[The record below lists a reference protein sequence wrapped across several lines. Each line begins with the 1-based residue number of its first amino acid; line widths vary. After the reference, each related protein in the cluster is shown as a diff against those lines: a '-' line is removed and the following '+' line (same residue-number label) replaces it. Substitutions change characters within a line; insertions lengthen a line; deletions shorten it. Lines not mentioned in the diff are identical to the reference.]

1 MVGRAALDCW
11 ADLSVWLAEESR
23 MASRVLVKKIKMRVP
38 AGKATAAPPVGPALG
53 ARTRHR
59 RFESDAEQ
67 FDSFD
72 DAIIPHST
80 GQSTPTEVK
89 GSATESELR
98 LYVAGQA
105 GVNLMD
111 FCKLF
116 NARTAKYKEG
126 LELPV
131 KLQAYNDRTFD
142 FTVATPPASY
152 FLKAAVRN
160 SNPSQSVRSCPFW
173 WTAVSTLTMHHFVW
187 LSESK
192 TGLNFVSHFER
203 HECRPPQLVRR
214 FLRALRR
221 SVLPNGFASYT

>member
-1 MVGRAALDCW
+1 MCARGQSHRLSALH
-11 ADLSVWLAEESR
+11 SVRE
-23 MASRVLVKKIKMRVP
+23 P
-38 AGKATAAPPVGPALG
+38 A
-53 ARTRHR
+53 HR
-59 RFESDAEQ
+59 RSNLGAEQ
-67 FDSFD
+67 FDSFA
-72 DAIIPHST
+72 DAIIAHST
-80 GQSTPTEVK
+80 GPSTPTEVK

-98 LYVAGQA
+98 LSVAGQA

-160 SNPSQSVRSCPFW
+160 LAQLSQ
-173 WTAVSTLTMHHFVW
+173 
-187 LSESK
+187 
-192 TGLNFVSHFER
+192 FVSI
-203 HECRPPQLVRR
+203 QYL
-214 FLRALRR
+214 LL
-221 SVLPNGFASYT
+221 

>member
-1 MVGRAALDCW
+1 
-11 ADLSVWLAEESR
+11 

-53 ARTRHR
+53 ARNRPSTVRLSCR
-59 RFESDAEQ
+59 A
-67 FDSFD
+67 FDSLT
-72 DAIIPHST
+72 DAIIPHLT
-80 GQSTPTEVK
+80 GPSTPTKAK
-89 GSATESELR
+89 GSTTESELW
-98 LYVAGQA
+98 LSVAGQA

-142 FTVATPPASY
+142 FTVATPSASY

-160 SNPSQSVRSCPFW
+160 PTRTPSQSVR
-173 WTAVSTLTMHHFVW
+173 VLTCCW
-187 LSESK
+187 RLCSP
-192 TGLNFVSHFER
+192 L
-203 HECRPPQLVRR
+203 CLVI
-214 FLRALRR
+214 
-221 SVLPNGFASYT
+221 

>member
-1 MVGRAALDCW
+1 MGKRPWIVEVTCRSGWPKNRAWRPEC
-11 ADLSVWLAEESR
+11 SSR
-23 MASRVLVKKIKMRVP
+23 RSRCVCP

-59 RFESDAEQ
+59 RSESDAEQ

-111 FCKLF
+111 LCKLF

-142 FTVATPPASY
+142 FTVATPSASY

-160 SNPSQSVRSCPFW
+160 PTRTPSQSVH
-173 WTAVSTLTMHHFVW
+173 VLTCCW
-187 LSESK
+187 RLCSP
-192 TGLNFVSHFER
+192 L
-203 HECRPPQLVRR
+203 CLVI
-214 FLRALRR
+214 
-221 SVLPNGFASYT
+221 

>member
-1 MVGRAALDCW
+1 
-11 ADLSVWLAEESR
+11 

-98 LYVAGQA
+98 LSVAGQA

-160 SNPSQSVRSCPFW
+160 STPSQSVRVQSDLDCCFDIDHAP
-173 WTAVSTLTMHHFVW
+173 L
-187 LSESK
+187 
-192 TGLNFVSHFER
+192 
-203 HECRPPQLVRR
+203 CLVI
-214 FLRALRR
+214 
-221 SVLPNGFASYT
+221 

>member
-1 MVGRAALDCW
+1 MCPRAKRLPHRQSALHSVREPTHRW
-11 ADLSVWLAEESR
+11 SDL
-23 MASRVLVKKIKMRVP
+23 
-38 AGKATAAPPVGPALG
+38 G
-53 ARTRHR
+53 
-59 RFESDAEQ
+59 AEQ
-67 FDSFD
+67 FDSFA
-72 DAIIPHST
+72 DAIIAHST

-160 SNPSQSVRSCPFW
+160 HPITPISVSVPVLVCCYDIA
-173 WTAVSTLTMHHFVW
+173 TTLPGY
-187 LSESK
+187 LSPK
-192 TGLNFVSHFER
+192 RV
-203 HECRPPQLVRR
+203 
-214 FLRALRR
+214 
-221 SVLPNGFASYT
+221 

>member
-1 MVGRAALDCW
+1 MEEQPWIVELTCRSGWPKNRAWRPEC
-11 ADLSVWLAEESR
+11 SSR
-23 MASRVLVKKIKMRVP
+23 RSRCVCPRAKPLPHRLL
-38 AGKATAAPPVGPALG
+38 GPHWVHEP
-53 ARTRHR
+53 THR
-59 RFESDAEQ
+59 RSESVAEQ

-111 FCKLF
+111 LCKLF

-160 SNPSQSVRSCPFW
+160 STPSQSVRVQSDLDCC
-173 WTAVSTLTMHHFVW
+173 W
-187 LSESK
+187 LDHAP
-192 TGLNFVSHFER
+192 L
-203 HECRPPQLVRR
+203 CLVI
-214 FLRALRR
+214 
-221 SVLPNGFASYT
+221 

>member
-1 MVGRAALDCW
+1 
-11 ADLSVWLAEESR
+11 

-53 ARTRHR
+53 ARIRPSTQL
-59 RFESDAEQ
+59 AQ
-67 FDSFD
+67 FDSLTG
-72 DAIIPHST
+72 AIIPHST
-80 GQSTPTEVK
+80 GPSTPTEVK
-89 GSATESELR
+89 GSTTESELR
-98 LYVAGQA
+98 LSVAGQA

-160 SNPSQSVRSCPFW
+160 HPITPSQHSW
-173 WTAVSTLTMHHFVW
+173 
-187 LSESK
+187 
-192 TGLNFVSHFER
+192 
-203 HECRPPQLVRR
+203 
-214 FLRALRR
+214 
-221 SVLPNGFASYT
+221 

>member
-1 MVGRAALDCW
+1 
-11 ADLSVWLAEESR
+11 

-53 ARTRHR
+53 ARNPPSTVRLSCR
-59 RFESDAEQ
+59 A
-67 FDSFD
+67 FDSLT
-72 DAIIPHST
+72 DAIIPHLT
-80 GQSTPTEVK
+80 GPSTPTKAK
-89 GSATESELR
+89 GSTTESELW
-98 LYVAGQA
+98 LSVAGQA

-142 FTVATPPASY
+142 FTVATPSASY

-160 SNPSQSVRSCPFW
+160 PTRTPSQSVRVLTCCWRLCSPLCL
-173 WTAVSTLTMHHFVW
+173 AV
-187 LSESK
+187 
-192 TGLNFVSHFER
+192 
-203 HECRPPQLVRR
+203 
-214 FLRALRR
+214 
-221 SVLPNGFASYT
+221 

>member
-1 MVGRAALDCW
+1 M
-11 ADLSVWLAEESR
+11 
-23 MASRVLVKKIKMRVP
+23 
-38 AGKATAAPPVGPALG
+38 
-53 ARTRHR
+53 
-59 RFESDAEQ
+59 
-67 FDSFD
+67 
-72 DAIIPHST
+72 
-80 GQSTPTEVK
+80 K

-98 LYVAGQA
+98 LSVAGQA

-160 SNPSQSVRSCPFW
+160 LPHLSQ
-173 WTAVSTLTMHHFVW
+173 
-187 LSESK
+187 
-192 TGLNFVSHFER
+192 FVSN
-203 HECRPPQLVRR
+203 LVLDCCWR
-214 FLRALRR
+214 LCSPLCL
-221 SVLPNGFASYT
+221 VI

>member
-1 MVGRAALDCW
+1 
-11 ADLSVWLAEESR
+11 

-59 RFESDAEQ
+59 RSESDAEQ

-80 GQSTPTEVK
+80 GQSTLTEVK
-89 GSATESELR
+89 GFATESELR

-116 NARTAKYKEG
+116 NARTAKYHKEG

-160 SNPSQSVRSCPFW
+160 STPSQSVRVHSGSCD
-173 WTAVSTLTMHHFVW
+173 
-187 LSESK
+187 
-192 TGLNFVSHFER
+192 
-203 HECRPPQLVRR
+203 CC
-214 FLRALRR
+214 
-221 SVLPNGFASYT
+221 

>member
-1 MVGRAALDCW
+1 
-11 ADLSVWLAEESR
+11 

-80 GQSTPTEVK
+80 GQSTRTEVK

-98 LYVAGQA
+98 LSVAVSQA
-105 GVNLMD
+105 GLISASCSTLEPQSTRM
-111 FCKLF
+111 
-116 NARTAKYKEG
+116 G
-126 LELPV
+126 ELPV

-152 FLKAAVRN
+152 FLKAAVRTL
-160 SNPSQSVRSCPFW
+160 PHLSQ
-173 WTAVSTLTMHHFVW
+173 
-187 LSESK
+187 
-192 TGLNFVSHFER
+192 FVSMVLNCCWR
-203 HECRPPQLVRR
+203 H
-214 FLRALRR
+214 
-221 SVLPNGFASYT
+221 

>member
-1 MVGRAALDCW
+1 MFRTPRATT
-11 ADLSVWLAEESR
+11 DLLST
-23 MASRVLVKKIKMRVP
+23 
-38 AGKATAAPPVGPALG
+38 ATAVLGLVGLLTVFSAQEVKLSQTWAEWLEERPWIVELTCRSGWPKNRAWRPECSSRRSRCVCQRAKPPPHRLSGQHSVRETP
-53 ARTRHR
+53 HR
-59 RFESDAEQ
+59 RSDSVAEQ
-67 FDSFD
+67 FDSLT
-72 DAIIPHST
+72 DAIIPHLT
-80 GQSTPTEVK
+80 GQSTPTKAK

-98 LYVAGQA
+98 LSVAGQA

-160 SNPSQSVRSCPFW
+160 YPISVSSC
-173 WTAVSTLTMHHFVW
+173 TDLLLATLLTT
-187 LSESK
+187 LSGHLSPK
-192 TGLNFVSHFER
+192 
-203 HECRPPQLVRR
+203 
-214 FLRALRR
+214 
-221 SVLPNGFASYT
+221 GF